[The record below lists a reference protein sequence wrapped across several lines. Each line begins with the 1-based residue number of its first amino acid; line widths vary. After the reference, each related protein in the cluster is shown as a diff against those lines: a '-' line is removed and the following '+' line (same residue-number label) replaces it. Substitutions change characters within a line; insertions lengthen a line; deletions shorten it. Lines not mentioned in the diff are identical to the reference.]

1 MKAPILPAFLTLAL
15 GCAIASEA
23 AAQASYQTQIRT
35 ALQSAEGRV
44 ALRSAQHAGEPLMGV
59 LNGGKT
65 ENRTVDLQAG
75 VRYAIVGVCDASC
88 TDIDLRIFGP
98 GPGGAKV
105 AEDVQQNAT
114 PTLEFTA
121 PTAGRYRVSIEMV
134 SCSEAPCAWGVQVL
148 AAR

>member
-1 MKAPILPAFLTLAL
+1 MKAPILSAFLTLAL
-15 GCAIASEA
+15 GCAFASEA

-44 ALRSAQHAGEPLMGV
+44 GLRNARHSGEPLMGV

-65 ENRTVDLQAG
+65 ENRNVDLQAG
-75 VRYAIVGVCDASC
+75 VRYAVVGVCDASC

-98 GPGGAKV
+98 AGAKV

-121 PTAGRYRVSIEMV
+121 PTSGRYRVSIEMV